1 MSCDR
6 RHPLV
11 LVVDGADDREGR
23 GLMVLSALSLI
34 ARELAGVEVRVL
46 NGDEPVVRTAVEV
59 LVRDSGLRVS
69 IAPHSADATLEIE
82 AASLY
87 VAVVASPAAGLALQ
101 RVSANVPAIVA
112 VQFPGANIDA
122 HTLLVHR
129 AAHDTR
135 ALGHAILSALGL
147 PQ

>member
-1 MSCDR
+1 MSCEK
-6 RHPLV
+6 RHPRL

-34 ARELAGVEVRVL
+34 ARELNGVEVRIV
-46 NGDEPVVRTAVEV
+46 NGDDPVVRTAAEV
-59 LVRDSGLRVS
+59 LGWDWGLSVS
-69 IAPHSADATLEIE
+69 IAPHSADATSEIQ

-87 VAVVASPAAGLALQ
+87 VAVVASPAARLAVQ

-112 VQFPGANIDA
+112 VQFPGAEFDA
-122 HTLLVHR
+122 HALSLHR

-135 ALGHAILSALGL
+135 VLGRVILSALGL